1 MKKGKLSSASLI
13 LTLYFPIFILIFGGG
28 YYTYRGEY
36 ERETSRLKHQAET
49 QVALVSAAI
58 SGTLQGIGKD
68 LITLSQLTS
77 LKQALDNDSPD
88 AISRLTTDFSSF
100 AHTHKVYGQIRWL
113 SNSGTE
119 KVRVN
124 YRGSQ
129 LEVISAE
136 ELQNKAHRY
145 YFRNTI
151 DLPAGAIYVS
161 PMDLNIEE
169 GRIERPIH
177 PEMRFATRLFNS
189 QGESKGILIINY
201 SADFLLQAFTQA
213 AGDWQGE
220 LMLLNQEGYWLYNQ
234 EPGKSWGFLL
244 EHQHRFSD
252 QFPLLWSQML
262 HLQQDAI
269 EENGNFWYFQT
280 VIPEQEGLHAAIALQ
295 GDSGRFHY
303 DDKDFWKVV
312 ALVDKTTLS
321 ASGEHAR
328 NKIGG
333 VSLLLLLIALIS
345 VVLYQRL
352 LLKAQE
358 REWLRKTVRQR
369 TQELEE
375 QEYAQHLTLS
385 RLRAIYQNS
394 GLAILFT
401 KLDGSVVEYNEQFP
415 QMLGYDAESFNC
427 QHINDFSSDTDVQ
440 TQTEYLRQIAEREI
454 THFSIRKKLCRQD
467 QSDIHVLFYFSVMM
481 TDNDEPLAIGI
492 LQDISRE
499 VTLEE
504 NAQEKEQ
511 LLIQQSKMAAM
522 GEMLGAIAHQWRQ
535 PLTAIGVLLLNLKD
549 TYQHHQLTPEYMD
562 KQVRQAYSHLNFLS
576 ETIDD
581 FRNFFA
587 PAKTPAPFCIIR
599 ATLSAIKMTQVQL
612 NNCGIDLAIR
622 LVDHEDI
629 VLLEAPEL
637 LAPERQLQVMG
648 FKNEFIQVVINLIN
662 NAKDAVVERQD
673 TEAHQGRI
681 SISIIRDK
689 NHQKALVIVEDNGS
703 GISEQIIDRIF
714 EPYFT
719 TKPEGKGTG
728 IGLYMSKII
737 IEKNMTG
744 KLEAHGFPNGTALTI
759 SLPLPS

>member
-1 MKKGKLSSASLI
+1 MKKRKLPSALLI
-13 LTLYFPIFILIFGGG
+13 LTLYFPVFILICGGG
-28 YYTYRGEY
+28 YYTYHGEY
-36 ERETSRLKHQAET
+36 EREASRLKLQAET

-68 LITLSQLTS
+68 LIALSQLTS
-77 LKQALDNDSPD
+77 LKQVLDNESPSTL
-88 AISRLTTDFSSF
+88 SRLITDFSSF
-100 AHTHKVYGQIRWL
+100 ARTHKVYGQIRWL
-113 SNSGTE
+113 SNSGAE

-124 YRGSQ
+124 FREGQ
-129 LEVISAE
+129 LEVISADK
-136 ELQNKAHRY
+136 LQNKAHRY

-151 DLPAGAIYVS
+151 KLPAGAIYVS
-161 PMDLNIEE
+161 PMDLNIEA
-169 GRIERPIH
+169 GRIEKPLH
-177 PEMRFATRLFNS
+177 PEMRFATRLFDS

-201 SADFLLQAFTQA
+201 SADFLLQAFTQV

-220 LMLLNQEGYWLYNQ
+220 LMLLNQDGYWLYSQ

-244 EHQHRFSD
+244 KHQHRFSD
-252 QFPLLWSQML
+252 QFPQLWSQIL
-262 HLQQDAI
+262 HQQQGVI
-269 EENGNFWYFQT
+269 EDDGNFWYFQT
-280 VIPEQEGLHAAIALQ
+280 VTPEQESLDASLSLPSESA
-295 GDSGRFHY
+295 RFHY

-312 ALVDKTTLS
+312 ALVDNTTMS

-333 VSLLLLLIALIS
+333 VSLFLLLITFIS
-345 VVLYQRL
+345 VVFYQRL

-415 QMLGYDAESFNC
+415 QMLGYDTESFNC
-427 QHINDFSSDTDVQ
+427 QHINDFSFEANTQ
-440 TQTEYLRQIAEREI
+440 IQTEHFIKIAEQEI
-454 THFSIRKKLCRQD
+454 SHFSLRTKLRCKD
-467 QSDIHVLFYFSVMM
+467 HGYIHALLYFSVMM
-481 TDNDEPLAIGI
+481 SDHDEPLAIAI
-492 LQDISRE
+492 FQDISRE
-499 VTLEE
+499 VALEE
-504 NAQEKEQ
+504 SAQEKEQ

-535 PLTAIGVLLLNLKD
+535 PLTAIGMLLLNLKD
-549 TYQHHQLTPEYMD
+549 TYQYNQLTPEYMD
-562 KQVRQAYSHLNFLS
+562 KQVKQAYNHLHFLS
-576 ETIDD
+576 ETVDD

-587 PAKTPAPFCIIR
+587 PTKKAAPFCIIR
-599 ATLSAIKMTQVQL
+599 ATLAAIKMIQVQL
-612 NNCGIDLAIR
+612 NNHGIGLSIR
-622 LVDHEDI
+622 LVEHEEI
-629 VLLEAPEL
+629 ILLETPEL
-637 LAPERQLQVMG
+637 LTPDKQFLVMG

-662 NAKDAVVERQD
+662 NAKDAVIERKD
-673 TEAHQGRI
+673 TETQGRI
-681 SISIIRDK
+681 DISIIRDEK
-689 NHQKALVIVEDNGS
+689 HRKALVIVEDNGD
-703 GISEQIIDRIF
+703 GIPEQILDRIF

-737 IEKNMTG
+737 IEKNMKG
-744 KLEAHGFPNGTALTI
+744 SIEAQRLASGMALSI
-759 SLPLPS
+759 RLPLPS